1 MKQAAIASVTL
12 ASMGIASAIAEE
24 TAVWAYLESDP
35 GEKTAMVAYSTCNDD
50 VSWSECVSH
59 SIGCRAKGDAPS
71 GNLPLTYF
79 LGLGD
84 GGRLTAKLVASA
96 REGSDDQGVRITF
109 LLRQGRLKY
118 DVVIDRLIIDWN
130 YMNGAFDAELQG
142 DELAGLVEVITDA
155 NLSQAKVE
163 IAGTLFELVPH
174 EGDADKLL
182 AMKKVCEP
190 SQ

>member
-1 MKQAAIASVTL
+1 
-12 ASMGIASAIAEE
+12 
-24 TAVWAYLESDP
+24 
-35 GEKTAMVAYSTCNDD
+35 
-50 VSWSECVSH
+50 
-59 SIGCRAKGDAPS
+59 
-71 GNLPLTYF
+71 
-79 LGLGD
+79 
-84 GGRLTAKLVASA
+84 
-96 REGSDDQGVRITF
+96 VRITF